1 LSAASTAWMFS
12 KILVDLHRHIA
23 DSNDIPLCI
32 QRHLPL
38 QMYNLTV
45 AMQGDRRDG
54 PERLRNTRRIKG
66 ARYGYSR

>member
-1 LSAASTAWMFS
+1 MFS
-12 KILVDLHRHIA
+12 KILVDLHRHIT

-45 AMQGDRRDG
+45 AMQGDRGEG
-54 PERLRNTRRIKG
+54 PERLRKTRRI
-66 ARYGYSR
+66 